1 MILETAA
8 AIPGPFGLAR
18 LETTGFEPGSSI
30 FQALILSSY
39 LGYFCFILLCLS
51 RFVLSARFFF
61 FVRRAKYY
69 ETGLQRGAQRFP
81 KLQ

>member
-1 MILETAA
+1 MFERIFLHPTVFESLYALCMLFFVRREKYYETGLQILRCSMILETAA

-39 LGYFCFILLCLS
+39 H
-51 RFVLSARFFF
+51 
-61 FVRRAKYY
+61 
-69 ETGLQRGAQRFP
+69 
-81 KLQ
+81 